1 MLQAIA
7 RLKLLAKG
15 LLVSDIACIFGFQP
29 FQEMQFAIEF
39 HTKGVAG
46 GSLCFHLFNSLKTGL
61 TI

>member
-7 RLKLLAKG
+7 RLKLFAKG
-15 LLVSDIACIFGFQP
+15 FLIADITCVFGFQA

-39 HTKGVAG
+39 HTEGVAG